1 MCENYFCQHP
11 TAELTAPRYRGG
23 IIALNDGFFAGFGQ
37 PLGRA
42 EAVLREDDLSDDS
55 RSHQSP
61 ERPSV
66 GRSEEQRA
74 TEELNG
80 LRRHHGRIHAGKESP
95 T

>member
-1 MCENYFCQHP
+1 MLAGP
-11 TAELTAPRYRGG
+11 A

-66 GRSEEQRA
+66 GRSEEQGA

-80 LRRHHGRIHAGKESP
+80 LRRHHGRIHAGEESP

>member
-1 MCENYFCQHP
+1 MLP
-11 TAELTAPRYRGG
+11 GPA
-23 IIALNDGFFAGFGQ
+23 IVALNDGFFAGFGQ

-66 GRSEEQRA
+66 GRSEEQGA

-80 LRRHHGRIHAGKESP
+80 LRRHHGRIHAGEESP
-95 T
+95 ISPIKSSECFLRDRPL